1 MLRTLKIAALIG
13 ALGMIFGCV
22 TTDHSVE
29 LKNPEIDAPVSA
41 SAYFIDDRGD
51 TVSSKDYEVLHHFL
65 FERSYEGPIG
75 KETVSILDIDA
86 ELENILERYRADAV
100 VNLQFQGIDYDPGAT
115 ASTSW
120 TRWLGIFLLG
130 FDAIYIG
137 TYYCVTAGESDSSF
151 SLGDLFSE
159 DPFYALMLGGCGI
172 GGVVSLGLSFILPA
186 TSPSV
191 WQVAVEGDAVRR
203 D

>member
-1 MLRTLKIAALIG
+1 MQRYLKIAALIG

-41 SAYFIDDRGD
+41 SAYFIDAQGD

-65 FERSYEGPIG
+65 FERSYEGQIG
-75 KETVSILDIDA
+75 KETVSILDIGA
-86 ELENILERYRADAV
+86 ELENILEQHQADAV
-100 VNLQFQGIDYDPGAT
+100 VNLQFQGIEYDPGAT
-115 ASTSW
+115 TSTSW
-120 TRWLGIFLLG
+120 TRWLGIYSLG
-130 FDAIYIG
+130 FDAIMLG
-137 TYYCVTAGESDSSF
+137 TLYFMSAGDPDSSYTV
-151 SLGDLFSE
+151 GDFLSDEPYIAFLL
-159 DPFYALMLGGCGI
+159 AGIGI
-172 GGVVSLGLSFILPA
+172 GGGISLGLSFILPA
-186 TSPSV
+186 VNPSV